1 MTTYTATRI
10 SRRLYEYVTFDDE
23 GNALPSENVED
34 FNDQPHYHQT
44 TVEDYVFDSVNELV
58 AVVCRDFV
66 RFDATGYST
75 WASDPDGST
84 IIDYRTAEREEVSWH
99 FDAVPDA
106 ILNRVII
113 PAVDRRPKLGQR

>member
-75 WASDPDGST
+75 LSL
-84 IIDYRTAEREEVSWH
+84 IHI
-99 FDAVPDA
+99 
-106 ILNRVII
+106 
-113 PAVDRRPKLGQR
+113 